1 MRNKRFFTIASFG
14 MTVLLSALI
23 SIAATMCFAETFQL
37 DCSVE
42 TVTVFCCAAAVLAAF
57 SMAPRHR
64 WILFTA
70 EILILCGVAL
80 WQLQQLKAGFQ
91 VVLLRV
97 TTQFAKDFPVS
108 VMGSSEGE
116 ALWFLLPLGLLISW
130 VTAWVCNRKG
140 SALPVGLICAPVLV
154 CCLLTVGIAPIQWLV
169 VLTGGL
175 VMLVVSQSVRRQDPK
190 QGNLLAWKL
199 LMPMALAL
207 LLPLLV
213 IPPEEYVRSE
223 WSDQLLTI
231 AKERLGVQEYQ
242 PDSTIVI
249 PSTWKRQLKTVNLQR
264 VGPKSKAKAEVL
276 RYRADTFIS
285 YLRGV
290 SLGVYE
296 NNCWSAVDPYLYA
309 EQGLSGQNQIS
320 GKGPSRTLNLYTK
333 NKETLL
339 YTTYFLEEIPE
350 SSTAID
356 DAYLENSQHLTEYAI
371 HYSKNGRAPTFAYS
385 EYVKDVYT
393 QLPGELKSRLVS
405 YSRENNLMGVSA
417 ERIASHVKSSG
428 IYDLN
433 TPRIPSDEDFVLYF
447 LEESHRGYCVHFAS
461 ATVLLLRVQ
470 GIPARYVTGYA
481 VDGNIGQRNIV
492 TADQSHAWVEYFMEG
507 VGWRVLDPTPS
518 DLQENEDPANLPD
531 MEEPPTQPVTP
542 EPPEETELPETPE
555 ENQPD
560 QQEPSMEVQ
569 PEKPL
574 EDEPVVNIPLPDI
587 LKLPGSAGEGS
598 TETPPLKKQ
607 IQIPAKILWWIAG
620 TVLAVAVLQI
630 QRIGRLKWHRHCC
643 TVGSPNRQ
651 ALVRWYRLSA
661 LYQAV
666 GMKMDAKLSA
676 VAQKARFS
684 QYTVSSD
691 ELRLL
696 EQAAAAPIEKLKQ
709 APVYKRFWYRYIR
722 VLF

>member
-1 MRNKRFFTIASFG
+1 MRNKRFFTIASFS
-14 MTVLLSALI
+14 MTVLLSVLI
-23 SIAATMCFAETFQL
+23 STAATMCFDETFRL
-37 DCSVE
+37 DCSLE
-42 TVTVFCCAAAVLAAF
+42 TVTVFCCGSALFAAF
-57 SMAPRHR
+57 SMAPRRR
-64 WILFTA
+64 WILFIA
-70 EILILCGVAL
+70 ETLVLCGAAL

-116 ALWFLLPLGLLISW
+116 ALWFILPLGLLISW
-130 VTAWVCNRKG
+130 VTAWVCSRKG
-140 SALPVGLICAPVLV
+140 SALPVGLVCAHVLV
-154 CCLLTVGIAPIQWLV
+154 CCLLTVGIAPIRWLV

-175 VMLVVSQSVRRQDPK
+175 VILVVSQSVRRQDPK

-199 LMPMALAL
+199 LLPMALAL
-207 LLPLLV
+207 SLPLLI

-231 AKERLGVQEYQ
+231 ATKRLGVQEYQ
-242 PDSTIVI
+242 PDSKIVI
-249 PSTWKRQLKTVNLQR
+249 PSSWKRQLKTVNLQR

-276 RYRADTFIS
+276 RYRADTFIT

-385 EYVKDVYT
+385 EYVKTVYT
-393 QLPGELKSRLVS
+393 QLPEELKSRFVS
-405 YSRENNLMGVSA
+405 YSREHNLMGVSA
-417 ERIASHVKSSG
+417 ERIASHVKNNG
-428 IYDLN
+428 IYNLN

-447 LEESHRGYCVHFAS
+447 LEESHQGYCVHFAS
-461 ATVLLLRVQ
+461 ATVLLLRAQ

-492 TADQSHAWVEYFMEG
+492 TADQSHAWVEYFMDG
-507 VGWRVLDPTPS
+507 VGWRVLDPTPA
-518 DLQENEDPANLPD
+518 DLQETEEPANLPD
-531 MEEPPTQPVTP
+531 MDEPPTQPETP

-555 ENQPD
+555 ENQPA
-560 QQEPSMEVQ
+560 QQEPFTEL
-569 PEKPL
+569 PEEL
-574 EDEPVVNIPLPDI
+574 QEDEPAVSIPVPDF
-587 LKLPGSAGEGS
+587 LKLSGSAGEGS
-598 TETPPLKKQ
+598 SDTSSVKKQ
-607 IQIPAKILWWIAG
+607 IQIPAKLLWRL
-620 TVLAVAVLQI
+620 TAVAMAVVLLYL

-643 TVGSPNRQ
+643 TVGTPNQQ
-651 ALVRWYRLSA
+651 ALVRWHRLSV
-661 LYQAV
+661 LYRAA
-666 GMKMDAKLSA
+666 GMKMDAELSA
-676 VAQKARFS
+676 VANKARFS
-684 QYTVSSD
+684 QHTVSID
-691 ELRLL
+691 ELLLL
-696 EQAAAAPIEKLKQ
+696 EQATAKPIEILKQ
-709 APVYKRFWYRYIR
+709 TSVYQRFWYRYIR
-722 VLF
+722 VFY